1 MTVRRKLGEEAR
13 LGAPGEGGCNHESV
27 RRLDLSGEH
36 ARHTKLRLTRRV
48 RSTRGGGVLA
58 TDLVSSQPRIRDCSR
73 SVHK

>member
-1 MTVRRKLGEEAR
+1 MTVRRELGEEAR

-48 RSTRGGGVLA
+48 RSIAAEGFLA
-58 TDLVSSQPRIRDCSR
+58 TDLVSSQSRIRDCSR
-73 SVHK
+73 SVHE